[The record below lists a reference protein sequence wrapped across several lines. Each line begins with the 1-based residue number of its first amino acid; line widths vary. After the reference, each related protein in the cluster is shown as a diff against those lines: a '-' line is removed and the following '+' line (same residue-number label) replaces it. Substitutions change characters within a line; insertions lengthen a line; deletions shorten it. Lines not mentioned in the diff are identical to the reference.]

1 MTMYYQ
7 YEWLSDL
14 AIIPAFELFLAGVLV
29 GMIATLVII
38 TITEDRK

>member
-1 MTMYYQ
+1 MYYQ